1 MLRPHGKLKPKKPT
15 TKSKPRATSR
25 RRSNGVPPV
34 RELEDLIVSLA
45 ESGRL
50 AAAGRQ
56 AARETRAAGLPLTYK
71 RGNQIVR
78 EHPDGRREVLETLPP
93 PPPFKRPKGVKLI
106 RRRSAKA

>member
-1 MLRPHGKLKPKKPT
+1 MLRPHGKLKPKKST
-15 TKSKPRATSR
+15 TKSKTRSTSR
-25 RRSNGVPPV
+25 RRPTPV

-45 ESGRL
+45 ESGQL
-50 AAAGRQ
+50 PAAGRQ

-78 EHPDGRREVLETLPP
+78 EHPGGRREVLETLPP
-93 PPPFKRPKGVKLI
+93 APPFKRPKGVKVI

>member
-1 MLRPHGKLKPKKPT
+1 MLRPHGKLKPKKT
-15 TKSKPRATSR
+15 TSKPKPRAPPR
-25 RRSNGVPPV
+25 RPPARA

-45 ESGRL
+45 ESGQL

-78 EHPDGRREVLETLPP
+78 EYPDGRREVLETLPP
-93 PPPFKRPKGVKLI
+93 APPFERPKGVKLI
-106 RRRSAKA
+106 RRRPNKA

>member
-1 MLRPHGKLKPKKPT
+1 MLRPHGKLKPKK
-15 TKSKPRATSR
+15 SKKPPTSR
-25 RRSNGVPPV
+25 RPPKGVPRV
-34 RELEDLIVSLA
+34 HELEDLIVSLA
-45 ESGRL
+45 ESAHL

-93 PPPFKRPKGVKLI
+93 APPFERPKGVKLI
-106 RRRSAKA
+106 RRRPNKA